1 MWARIPWVASTSLI
15 WTCILSAMRGG
26 SDVPA
31 TETFGHVREAARTQT
46 WETGRRPSYLC
57 PYTAAAC
64 LLVYRG
70 SLPASTPQQ
79 LACLYTAAACLPLPR
94 LSLPASAPRELVAL
108 EVLSP
113 SPRSSG
119 CAGRRSDARALHTS
133 AHRPRAA
140 ADARPVPPAGEHR
153 RPGPCALLHADRSYD
168 TTSGGWLPTLPA
180 ISATLWLATSHP
192 PHLSLPLAMHHP
204 VACH

>member
-79 LACLYTAAACLPLPR
+79 PARLYTAAARLPVYR
-94 LSLPASAPRELVAL
+94 SSLPASAPLELARL
-108 EVLSP
+108 CTAGACGSGGPISFP
-113 SPRSSG
+113 SFLGVCRSTVRRSSSSHERSS
-119 CAGRRSDARALHTS
+119 APRR
-133 AHRPRAA
+133 
-140 ADARPVPPAGEHR
+140 G
-153 RPGPCALLHADRSYD
+153 
-168 TTSGGWLPTLPA
+168 
-180 ISATLWLATSHP
+180 
-192 PHLSLPLAMHHP
+192 
-204 VACH
+204 